1 MSIKTEISVGEFLD
15 KLSILQIKQDR
26 IKEAAKLVNINR
38 EIETLM
44 TIWVSSA
51 YCGSGIDAELDQ
63 LRQVNE
69 QLWEIE
75 DDIRTKEAKGEFD
88 SEFVRLA
95 RAVYITN
102 DRRARIKK
110 TINEKVDSGLSEEK
124 SYKDY

>member
-44 TIWVSSA
+44 TIWAGSTYS
-51 YCGSGIDAELDQ
+51 GSGIDAELDQ
-63 LRQVNE
+63 LREVNE
-69 QLWEIE
+69 QLWDIE

-88 SEFVRLA
+88 GDFIRLA

-110 TINEKVDSGLSEEK
+110 TINEKVDSGLIEEK